1 MRDSLAA
8 HATLGWELGWSLDLS
23 IGSARFQ
30 ILFPDEG
37 LHRLAAERYR
47 AFEAAEG
54 PAFPI
59 RLLDAREAP
68 SAPADFS
75 FKWQGA
81 TLRCRRE
88 DAVFSGVRNEYALD
102 SLLRVLLSWTLL
114 PQRGFLLHAATIVRG
129 GRAFVFTGP
138 SGAGKSTL
146 ASLAPEG
153 TVLTDEISLLRQESA
168 EWSAFGTPFW
178 GEFHADGKSVHA
190 KVAGIFQ
197 LLQAPHNRIRP
208 MSSADAVRMLLPNV
222 LFFSK
227 DTEASRRLLDLLAL
241 LAQSVPCY
249 RFEFRRDASLW
260 EALPA

>member
-8 HATLGWELGWSLDLS
+8 HATLGRELGWSLDLS
-23 IGSARFQ
+23 IGSARFH

-59 RLLDAREAP
+59 RLLDAREAAF
-68 SAPADFS
+68 APADF
-75 FKWQGA
+75 FFEWQGA
-81 TLRCRRE
+81 ELRCRRE
-88 DAVFSGVRNEYALD
+88 DAVFGGVRNEYALD

-114 PQRGFLLHAATIVRG
+114 PRKGFLLHAATIVRG
-129 GRAFVFTGP
+129 GRAFVFAGP

-153 TVLTDEISLLRQESA
+153 AVLTDEISLLRQEDA

-178 GEFHADGKSVHA
+178 GEFRAEGRQEHAPI
-190 KVAGIFQ
+190 AGIFH
-197 LLQAPHNRIRP
+197 LVQAPLNGIQRMRP
-208 MSSADAVRMLLPNV
+208 AEAVHMLLRNV

-227 DTEASRRLLDLLAL
+227 DVGANRRLLDLVSEA
-241 LAQSVPCY
+241 ARGVPCF

-260 EALPA
+260 EALPS